1 MHGPTCTFWA
11 NLTPFSFEDY
21 SPTAGHLSMM
31 RIALHETLLGK
42 LDDAWHT
49 ITLFPGWPAVRRS
62 VGTFPLS

>member
-1 MHGPTCTFWA
+1 
-11 NLTPFSFEDY
+11 
-21 SPTAGHLSMM
+21 MM

-49 ITLFPGWPAVRRS
+49 ITLFPGWLAVRRS